1 MKSTAKYLNDEH
13 MRHYEWSGISRA
25 TPLAPAQAA
34 TRSHAWHA
42 SYGVLAVLTTL
53 LILNGCDR
61 DTTAERSSDEPIEQT
76 AQAPSEQPL
85 YDESPAMSSP
95 SEPGAAMSSGSSDP
109 ATSGGPT
116 GSSDSTSGVDQSGGT
131 TQP

>member
-34 TRSHAWHA
+34 KRSHAWHA

-61 DTTAERSSDEPIEQT
+61 DTTAERSGDEQVEQT
-76 AQAPSEQPL
+76 AQAPSEQPM

-95 SEPGAAMSSGSSDP
+95 TEAGAPAGAESGDPAASGSMSNTAP
-109 ATSGGPT
+109 GT
-116 GSSDSTSGVDQSGGT
+116 DQSGGT
-131 TQP
+131 IQP